1 MCNKHK
7 NQSYMK
13 RNLTNRLKQDLYG
26 ENYELLSAWRN
37 MWLSKGIWSVN
48 G

>member
-26 ENYELLSAWRN
+26 ENYELLRC
-37 MWLSKGIWSVN
+37 MKEYVIK
-48 G
+48 